1 MKFLIKFRKS
11 VMYFVKTLIAAA
23 VTFFFVNIWVTYYP
37 DAIFFRNGNY
47 LIAFSYVML
56 FIIFSSNFKAF
67 HIGIYRT
74 LEIIYYFTIALFLTN
89 LFTYFELSLIAEYL
103 LNPLPLI
110 FGTLV
115 QILIIAISSYCANSI
130 YFTIY
135 KARKMLA
142 VFGDE
147 EGFKLINKMAE
158 IPDRFRVE
166 QGVNANT
173 HTFEEIKHLID
184 KYECV
189 ILCNVEQNLQRKILL
204 YSYSKQKR
212 TYLLPD
218 IADIIVS
225 NSYEIQIADIPVLMN
240 RNRGLTDEQKF
251 VKRTMDIIVS
261 ALLIIL
267 TSPIMLVTALSV
279 KIQDGGP
286 ILFRQNRITRNGKF
300 FNILKFRSMIV
311 GADKIKGVKKTEK
324 DDKRITKVGR
334 VIRKYRIDE
343 LPQLFNVLMGSMSMV
358 GPRPENAE
366 NVYEYSKA
374 NPEFELRHR
383 VKAGITGFAQ
393 IYGKHN
399 TSPENKLKMDLT
411 YIETYSILRD
421 VKLMILTVKTI
432 FTKNSAEGFEHSQEE
447 E

>member
-74 LEIIYYFTIALFLTN
+74 HEIIYYFTIALFLTN

>member
-1 MKFLIKFRKS
+1 
-11 VMYFVKTLIAAA
+11 
-23 VTFFFVNIWVTYYP
+23 
-37 DAIFFRNGNY
+37 
-47 LIAFSYVML
+47 
-56 FIIFSSNFKAF
+56 
-67 HIGIYRT
+67 
-74 LEIIYYFTIALFLTN
+74 
-89 LFTYFELSLIAEYL
+89 
-103 LNPLPLI
+103 
-110 FGTLV
+110 
-115 QILIIAISSYCANSI
+115 
-130 YFTIY
+130 
-135 KARKMLA
+135 
-142 VFGDE
+142 
-147 EGFKLINKMAE
+147 
-158 IPDRFRVE
+158 
-166 QGVNANT
+166 
-173 HTFEEIKHLID
+173 
-184 KYECV
+184 
-189 ILCNVEQNLQRKILL
+189 
-204 YSYSKQKR
+204 
-212 TYLLPD
+212 
-218 IADIIVS
+218 
-225 NSYEIQIADIPVLMN
+225 
-240 RNRGLTDEQKF
+240 
-251 VKRTMDIIVS
+251 
-261 ALLIIL
+261 
-267 TSPIMLVTALSV
+267 SPIMLVTALAV